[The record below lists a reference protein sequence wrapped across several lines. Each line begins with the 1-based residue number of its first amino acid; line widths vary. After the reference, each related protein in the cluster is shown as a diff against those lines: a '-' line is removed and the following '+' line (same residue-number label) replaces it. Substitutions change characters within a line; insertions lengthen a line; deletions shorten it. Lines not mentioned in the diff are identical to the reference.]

1 MSTQTE
7 FKGTSRF
14 QIQRQLGSG
23 GFGDV
28 YQVFDQERKTTVA
41 LKTLHQTDAESLY
54 RFKQEFRVLADIH
67 HPNLVSLYELMS
79 DGEQWFFT
87 MELVQGV
94 NFLEYVWGKSK
105 EDLSYIANAQTVRA
119 TDLVELITQ
128 KQAEPTLKIAHEAV
142 VTNKQIDSQN
152 YNVIAQKILGD
163 TSDSHFLDFSLDE
176 ARLRAALRQLA
187 EGIASLHDAG
197 KLHRDL
203 KPSNVLVTPQGRVV
217 ILDLGLAVEVAAKG
231 THESMHIVGTPAYMS
246 PEQGTNLPV
255 SKASDWYSV
264 GVILY
269 EALTGRVPFT
279 GSLVDILVKRQS
291 SDPIPPNELV
301 NNLPPD
307 LNRLCQDLLYRD
319 PKLRPSGKEVLQKLG
334 KNTVDS
340 AFVPSTFAARN
351 LSLSGR
357 QEALAALNEAFNIVR
372 SGTAVTVY
380 LEGYAGIGKTAL
392 VNYFLEE
399 VQHGEQNLVVL
410 TGRCYGQEDV
420 PYKALDSV
428 IDALSQYLKRLPAM
442 EVEAL
447 IPRDMSALARLFPVL
462 KQVLSIASS
471 RHRILEIPN
480 VQELRRRAS
489 AALRELLARLADKR
503 DLVIFIDDL
512 QWGDTDSGVLLGEL
526 LRLPEPPA
534 MLLIAS
540 YRSEDAHSSPILNQ
554 LFNSQSVAG
563 QTAEAQKIVLSELS
577 LEESRQLALNLLG
590 SEQANAAALAK
601 IIAQES
607 QGIPLLIDELA
618 RYSLT
623 DDRLIKNLEL
633 LTNVDS
639 SRYDINYSLISE
651 VIQRRVSQLPK
662 DAQLLMELIATA
674 GQPIE
679 RSIIKKAAGLENEEQ
694 SAFSLLRVGRLI
706 RVVTTGGAE
715 KVVCYHDGIQ
725 KTVISRLGMKKLIE
739 HHRRLAIALE
749 ETNPDDAKS
758 LATHFRIAGDISKA
772 LDYTMVAAEQAIK
785 ALAFDSAA
793 RLYKIALELNPEE
806 KQHEI
811 ELKLGDALA
820 NAGRGEEAGCA
831 YLAAVKGVGEIQAI
845 ELQRRAAEQFLI
857 NGYMQEG
864 LAVLREVLG
873 KVKIKLP
880 ETTKGA
886 LISFLFQRLQL
897 WFRGLGFKEKPVSQI
912 PSDELLRID
921 ICWSATVGLAYV
933 NSKRA
938 IDFQARHLLLAL
950 NAGEPYRVAR
960 ALALEAAYSAKDGGR
975 KRERT
980 AAICH
985 QAMVLAKQINHPHT
999 NALAILESAFSAY
1012 MEGNWLKAYEE
1023 FNRGEQI
1030 LREQCTN
1037 VTWEL
1042 DTKHYFYMRTLLF
1055 LGRIAELLQNRSSL
1069 LKEAQ
1074 ERGDLFVTTNLRIW
1088 SHMIFLASDNPEDAK
1103 KDVTDAMAAWV
1114 SKSFDLQHYWS
1125 LYTQSEI
1132 DFYCNDF
1139 ESAWSRLKE
1148 TWPKLSNS
1156 FFLLTQIIAIE
1167 SLHLRARTCLGLVA
1181 KWEGK
1186 HREKIERLLFIAQRD
1201 AKKIEQEKMHWG
1213 NALASLIRAGIA
1225 TSRNQIKA
1233 ANRCLIEAEVG
1244 FENTKM
1250 ELYLMATR
1258 YRRGQLIGGEQGQLM
1273 CQISKD
1279 WVLSQKMK
1287 EPEKIFNMLV
1297 PGQWIIK
1304 AN

>member
-1 MSTQTE
+1 MASQSE

-14 QIQRQLGSG
+14 IIQRQLGSG
-23 GFGDV
+23 GFGNV
-28 YQVFDQERKTTVA
+28 YEVFDQERKTVVA

-94 NFLEYVWGKSK
+94 NFLEYVWGRSR
-105 EDLSYIANAQTVRA
+105 EDLDYIGNAKTVRA
-119 TDLVELITQ
+119 SDLEQIITQ
-128 KQAEPTLKIAHEAV
+128 KVAEPTLKIAREAAI
-142 VTNKQIDSQN
+142 TNKRIEKDT
-152 YNVIAQKILGD
+152 YDIVAQKILGD
-163 TSDSHFLDFSLDE
+163 SSDSHFLEFSLDE
-176 ARLRAALRQLA
+176 TRLRGALRQLA
-187 EGIASLHDAG
+187 EGISVLHDAG

-203 KPSNVLVTPQGRVV
+203 KPSNVLVTHLGRVV

-246 PEQGTNLPV
+246 PEQGTNLAV
-255 SKASDWYSV
+255 SKASDWYSI

-279 GSLVDILVKRQS
+279 GSMVDILVKRQS
-291 SDPIPPNELV
+291 SEPPPPSELV
-301 NNLPPD
+301 KGVPAD

-319 PKLRPSGKEVLQKLG
+319 PKLRPTGKAVLQKLG
-334 KNTVDS
+334 KNEQDITFPTVPTS
-340 AFVPSTFAARN
+340 KIS
-351 LSLSGR
+351 SLSGR
-357 QEALAALNEAFNIVR
+357 GNLLKDLKDAFYNVR
-372 SGTAVTVY
+372 AGTATTVY

-392 VNYFLEE
+392 VNYFLEGL
-399 VQHGEQNLVVL
+399 QQAEQNLVVL

-428 IDALSQYLKRLPAM
+428 IDALSQYLKRLPPM

-447 IPRDMSALARLFPVL
+447 LPRDMSALARLFPVL
-462 KQVLSIASS
+462 KQILTIASS
-471 RHRILEIPN
+471 RQRVLEIPN
-480 VQELRRRAS
+480 AQELRRRAS
-489 AALRELLARLADKR
+489 AALRELLARLSDKR

-512 QWGDTDSGVLLGEL
+512 QWGDTDSGVLLSEL
-526 LRLPEPPA
+526 LRPPEPPA

-540 YRSEDAHSSPILNQ
+540 YRSEDQDTSPILNQ
-554 LFNSQSVAG
+554 LFDSQSVIR
-563 QTAEAQKIVLSELS
+563 QSTDTRKIIVSELS

-590 SEQANAAALAK
+590 KGHKNAKTLSE
-601 IIAQES
+601 IIAKES
-607 QGIPLLIDELA
+607 QGIPLLIDELV

-623 DDRLIKNLEL
+623 DDRVVKDLEQM
-633 LTNVDS
+633 TNVDS
-639 SRYDINYSLISE
+639 SRYDINYSLIND
-651 VIQRRVSQLPK
+651 VIQRRVIKLPP
-662 DAQLLMELIATA
+662 DARRLLELIAAA

-679 RSIIKKAAGLENEEQ
+679 RSIIKKSAQLENEEQ
-694 SAFSLLRVGRLI
+694 SAFSALRVGRLI
-706 RVVTTGGAE
+706 RVVTSGGKE

-725 KTVISRLGMKKLIE
+725 KTIISRLDTKKLVE
-739 HHRRLAIALE
+739 YHRRLAVALE
-749 ETNPDDAKS
+749 ETSPKDAKS
-758 LATHFRIAGDISKA
+758 LATHFRIAGDIPKA
-772 LDYTMVAAEQAIK
+772 LDYTIIAAEQAVK
-785 ALAFDSAA
+785 ALAFDNAA
-793 RLYKIALELNPEE
+793 RLYKIALELNPGD

-811 ELKLGDALA
+811 EIKLGETLA
-820 NAGRGEEAGCA
+820 NAGRGEESACA
-831 YLAAVKGVGEIQAI
+831 YLAATKGLDSTQAI

-857 NGYMQEG
+857 NGYMDEG

-873 KVKIKLP
+873 KVKITLP
-880 ETTKGA
+880 ETTRA
-886 LISFLFQRLQL
+886 AFLSFLFQRLQL
-897 WFRGLGFKEKPVSQI
+897 WIRGLNFTERQVGEI
-912 PSDELLRID
+912 PSSELLRID
-921 ICWSATVGLAYV
+921 VCWSATVGLAYV

-975 KRERT
+975 KRDRT
-980 AAICH
+980 ATICH

-999 NALAILESAFSAY
+999 NALAILELGFSAY
-1012 MEGNWLKAYEE
+1012 MEGNWTKAYEA
-1023 FNRGEQI
+1023 FNKGEQI

-1055 LGRIAELLQNRSSL
+1055 LGRLTELLEQRSSL

-1088 SHMIFLASDNPEDAK
+1088 SHMIFLASDNPKEAK
-1103 KDVTDAMAAWV
+1103 KDVIDAMAGWA

-1125 LYTQSEI
+1125 LYTRSEI

-1139 ESAWSRLKE
+1139 ESAWLRIEE
-1148 TWPKLSNS
+1148 TWPKLNNS

-1167 SLHLRARTCLGLVA
+1167 SLHLRARACLGLA
-1181 KWEGK
+1181 SKLDKDHEGN
-1186 HREKIERLLFIAQRD
+1186 INRLLSIAERD
-1201 AKKIEQEKMHWG
+1201 AKRIEREKMYWG
-1213 NALASLIRAGIA
+1213 NALANLVKAGIA
-1225 TSRNQIKA
+1225 IVKDQVKTA
-1233 ANRCLIEAEVG
+1233 AKYLIEAEVD

-1258 YRRGQLIGGEQGQLM
+1258 YRRGQLISGEQGRQIM
-1273 CQISKD
+1273 QISVD
-1279 WVLSQKMK
+1279 WLLNQKIK
-1287 EPEKIFNMLV
+1287 EPEKIFNMLA
-1297 PGQWIIK
+1297 PGKWPKQ
-1304 AN
+1304 N